1 MDNPLL
7 RSKNEWLDTE
17 DDSAKEKIDQDKAD
31 IFILLKINRLS
42 DQIVIIIE
50 KYNNYLILILY
61 LFQFLTQFDFPYLFY
76 HKSYY

>member
-1 MDNPLL
+1 MSGWTQKMIL
-7 RSKNEWLDTE
+7 R
-17 DDSAKEKIDQDKAD
+17 KEKIDQDKAD

>member
-1 MDNPLL
+1 MSGWTQKMIL
-7 RSKNEWLDTE
+7 R
-17 DDSAKEKIDQDKAD
+17 KEKIDQDKAD

-42 DQIVIIIE
+42 DQIVIMIE